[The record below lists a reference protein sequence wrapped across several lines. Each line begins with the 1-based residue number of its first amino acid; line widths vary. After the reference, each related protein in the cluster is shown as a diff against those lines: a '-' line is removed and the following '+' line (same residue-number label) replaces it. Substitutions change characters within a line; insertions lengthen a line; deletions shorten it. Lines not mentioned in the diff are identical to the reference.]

1 MIRLRTIEGRRR
13 YMNNKLAGLKGYL
26 RDIEGEKLMELA
38 SFIPKE
44 QAIVEIGSYMGKS
57 TCYLAS
63 GSNGSMVYAIDLWD
77 LGDYKER
84 YKKPETF
91 KTFKKQISDMDLTQK
106 ITVIKGN
113 SIEIAKT
120 WDQPVGLLFIDANHE
135 FEFVKADYEAWHNF
149 VVPGGYI
156 AFHDYKNPD
165 YPSVVG
171 ASKFIDE
178 VIKHSILWN
187 FEGLYHSLYV
197 MRRKTDNED

>member
-1 MIRLRTIEGRRR
+1 MGDRLA
-13 YMNNKLAGLKGYL
+13 KLRGYL
-26 RDIEGEKLMELA
+26 REIEGDKLKELA
-38 SFIPKE
+38 SIIPKE
-44 QAIVEIGSYMGKS
+44 QTIVEIGSYMGKS

-63 GSNGSMVYAIDLWD
+63 GSNGAMVYAIDLWD
-77 LGDYKER
+77 LGNYKER

-91 KTFKKQISDMDLTQK
+91 RAFTKQIADMGLTQK

-113 SIEIAKT
+113 SIEVAGAWNKPI
-120 WDQPVGLLFIDANHE
+120 GLLFIDANHE
-135 FEFVKADYEAWHNF
+135 FEFVKADYEAWHKF

-171 ASKFIDE
+171 VGRFIDD
-178 VIKHSILWN
+178 VIKYSFLWD

-197 MRRKTDNED
+197 MRRKADNAD